1 MIKFSFAIRGMKKF
15 WKWHI
20 KVFQSIPIVHATI
33 TDNGSREKK
42 DGQKEQK
49 TIRADEHGVE
59 KNKRMHNLN
68 WLKLPISFQ
77 FFPNTPNTNFSMS

>member
-1 MIKFSFAIRGMKKF
+1 M
-15 WKWHI
+15 
-20 KVFQSIPIVHATI
+20 HATI

-49 TIRADEHGVE
+49 TIRANEHGVE

-68 WLKLPISFQ
+68 
-77 FFPNTPNTNFSMS
+77 